1 VKTSQLVTTCVTM
14 LMNGIM
20 LKDLT
25 NVLMTVVVMVKELVL
40 MDGVLVMPDQMI
52 TDVLISQL
60 MLLMLSM
67 MKMLNVM
74 LSLSILNVTTL
85 DKSSKLS
92 MKSLVLNGNQN
103 PSVYQ
108 EEKPSESMIYVTSPV
123 KKLCSPPLS
132 LVSMIL
138 NSKC

>member
-1 VKTSQLVTTCVTM
+1 MKTSQLVTTCVTM
-14 LMNGIM
+14 LMNGITP
-20 LKDLT
+20 KDLT
-25 NVLMTVVVMVKELVL
+25 NVPMTVVVTVKEPVL
-40 MDGVLVMPDQMI
+40 MDGVLVMPDQKI
-52 TDVLISQL
+52 TDVLPSQ
-60 MLLMLSM
+60 MMSPMLSM

-74 LSLSILNVTTL
+74 LLLSILNVTTKENPL
-85 DKSSKLS
+85 KSS
-92 MKSLVLNGNQN
+92 MKSLVLIGNQN

-132 LVSMIL
+132 LVSTIL